1 MAANDVELLRHL
13 FDAAIAASDPAVCLP
28 PALPEPPAG
37 RTVVVGAGKA
47 AAAMARALENAWMG
61 PAEKLSGLVV
71 TRYGFARPTAQI
83 EVVEA
88 AHPVPDAAGVRAA
101 ARILDAVSGLGE
113 DDLVIALMS
122 GGGSAL
128 LTLPAPGIT
137 LADKAAVTDALL
149 RSGAAID
156 EINTVRKH
164 LSAIKAGRL
173 AEAAYP
179 AQLVTLA
186 VSDVVGDDPA
196 TIASG
201 PTVADPTT
209 RADAAAV
216 LDRYGI
222 APPRAVREHLAS
234 PESESPK
241 PGDPRLAAADY
252 RIVARG
258 PAAIAAAAEAA
269 RNLAIEP
276 VILDDAATGEAR
288 DVAREHA
295 TIATSAATE
304 NPGWPLVFL
313 SGGELTVTLT
323 GSGRGGPNTEYLL
336 ALALAFQGTPGG
348 PWAIHALA
356 CDTDGI
362 DGSEDNAG
370 AVVTPD
376 TLERAAAAGL
386 DPRAFLDN
394 NDAYGFFEA
403 LGDLVVTG
411 PTGTNVNDFRALL
424 VRAPPRR

>member
-1 MAANDVELLRHL
+1 MSANEKELLRQL
-13 FDAAIAASDPAVCLP
+13 FDAAVAAAQPAACLP
-28 PALPEPPAG
+28 FALPDPPAG

-47 AAAMARALENAWMG
+47 AAAMARAFEDNWSG

-71 TRYGFARPTAQI
+71 TRYGFAQPTARI

-88 AHPVPDAAGVRAA
+88 AHPVPDAAGLKAA
-101 ARILDAVSGLGE
+101 ERILDAVSGLTA
-113 DDLVIALMS
+113 DDLVIALIS

-137 LADKAAVTDALL
+137 LTDKVAVTDALL

-156 EINTVRKH
+156 EINAVRKH
-164 LSAIKAGRL
+164 LSAIKGGRL
-173 AEAAYP
+173 AVAAHP
-179 AQLVTLA
+179 ARLVTLA

-222 APPRAVREHLAS
+222 APPPAVGDHLAS
-234 PESESPK
+234 AACESPK
-241 PGDPRLAAADY
+241 PDDARLAAADY
-252 RIVARG
+252 RIVASG
-258 PAAIAAAAEAA
+258 PVAIAAAAEAA
-269 RNLAIEP
+269 RKMEVEP

-288 DVAREHA
+288 DVARQH
-295 TIATSAATE
+295 AATVAGAGRE

-313 SGGELTVTLT
+313 SGGELTVTLK
-323 GSGRGGPNTEYLL
+323 GNGRGGPNTEYLL
-336 ALALAFQGTPGG
+336 ALALALAEEPFAGPG
-348 PWAIHALA
+348 IHALA

-370 AVVTPD
+370 AVLTPD
-376 TLERAAAAGL
+376 TLTLAAAADL
-386 DPRAFLDN
+386 DAQAFLDD

-424 VRAPPRR
+424 VQPPPH